1 MSALLGL
8 AAVLVVAGG
17 IAVLVSA
24 VAMLRERDAL
34 SRINVLGVATG
45 LGLPLVMV
53 GAFLVRLVREGFDP
67 LGLAVLLLTLAA
79 LLIVSSVASN
89 VLARAAY
96 LSGAPVHPD
105 TDPQDLARAPG
116 VPPEETDE
124 HR

>member
-8 AAVLVVAGG
+8 AAVLVVAGAV
-17 IAVLVSA
+17 AVLVSA

-45 LGLPLVMV
+45 LGLPLIMV
-53 GAFLVRLVREGFDP
+53 GAFLVRLDREGFDP

-124 HR
+124 HP